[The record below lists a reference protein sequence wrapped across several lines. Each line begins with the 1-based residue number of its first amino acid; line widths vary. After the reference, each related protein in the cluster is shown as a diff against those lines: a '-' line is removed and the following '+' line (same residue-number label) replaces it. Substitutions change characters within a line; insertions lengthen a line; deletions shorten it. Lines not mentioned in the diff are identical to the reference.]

1 MTQTL
6 IFLTHFAVS
15 WALVGLI
22 WTIHV
27 VHYPLFAA
35 VKAGFREYHA
45 GHSHKITLLV
55 GPLMLMEL
63 AGALYLWLH
72 PPAGT
77 QQRMWLAALIL
88 LGVVWLETGLFAVP
102 AHSRLETGGF
112 DDGVHGA
119 LMAGNLVRTLAWT
132 ARGLLLLW
140 ILVRWTESLNSVG
153 AVQ

>member
-1 MTQTL
+1 MSSAWILLSHVCVT
-6 IFLTHFAVS
+6 

-35 VKAGFREYHA
+35 VKTGFRAYHEA
-45 GHSHKITLLV
+45 HMQRITLVV
-55 GPLMLMEL
+55 GPLMLAEA

-77 QQRMWLAALIL
+77 DQRHWLAALVL
-88 LGVVWLETGLFAVP
+88 LGVVWLETAIFAVP
-102 AHSRLETGGF
+102 AHGRLETGGF
-112 DDGVHGA
+112 SEGTHGA

-132 ARGLLLLW
+132 ARGVLVAW
-140 ILVRWTESLNSVG
+140 IVVRYLSALQPTGG
-153 AVQ
+153 AV